1 MKMNKLYIYG
11 GIGAVVLV
19 GGYLLLGRGSTASNT
34 ASDTSG
40 AYYPPL
46 VYGGSSGAVTAD
58 GSLPATSTDNSI
70 NAILAQN
77 LATATMQSNL
87 SMAQLSNDKDIA
99 LAGYTTDLS
108 KTKLQTS
115 ATVEASLA
123 SQLGAIV
130 NNMVAKKSGGS
141 SSSGFFGI
149 GGGSS
154 SNMSQEGLASVSGT
168 IGFNQDT
175 GQISLD
181 IAKNVSSQLAG
192 KTVKIQPLGF

>member
-1 MKMNKLYIYG
+1 MDRKQLYIYG

-19 GGYLLLGRGSTASNT
+19 GGFLLLRGGGTASNT

-46 VYGGSSGAVTAD
+46 VYGGATGTVTAD
-58 GSLPATSTDNSI
+58 GSLPATSTDSSI

-77 LATATMQSNL
+77 LATATMQNNL

-123 SQLGAIV
+123 SQLGNII
-130 NNMVAKKSGGS
+130 NNMVAKKSTGS
-141 SSSGFFGI
+141 SKSGFLGI

-154 SNMSQEGLASVSGT
+154 SNQSQEGLASVTGT

-181 IAKNVSSQLAG
+181 IAKNVSAQLAG

>member
-1 MKMNKLYIYG
+1 MDKRYYIYG
-11 GIGAVVLV
+11 GVGAVVLV
-19 GGYLLLGRGSTASNT
+19 GAYLLMGKGGSSAP
-34 ASDTSG
+34 AADSG
-40 AYYPPL
+40 SGYYPPL
-46 VYGGSSGAVTAD
+46 VYGGSSGAGSVD
-58 GSLPATSTDNSI
+58 GSTTGATTDSNI

-77 LATATMQSNL
+77 LATATMQNNL

-99 LAGYTTDLS
+99 LAGYSTDLS

-130 NNMVAKKSGGS
+130 GNMVARKSGGS
-141 SSSGFFGI
+141 SKSGFFGI

-154 SNMSQEGLASVSGT
+154 SNQSQEGLASVSGT

-181 IAKNVSSQLAG
+181 IAKNVSKQLPATG
-192 KTVKIQPLGF
+192 VKIQPLGF